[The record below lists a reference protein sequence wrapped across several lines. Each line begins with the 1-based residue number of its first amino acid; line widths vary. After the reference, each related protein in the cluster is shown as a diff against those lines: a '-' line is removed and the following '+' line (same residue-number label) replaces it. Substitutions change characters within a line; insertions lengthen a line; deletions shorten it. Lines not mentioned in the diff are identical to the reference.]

1 MIIPNNSVGPASRPV
16 RAPAARSAPDRT
28 AARAVRLLAAVCLAA
43 LSPLAAVY
51 AQDPPA
57 SATPAP
63 KKGPRQ
69 PRPPKPGVSTPGV
82 KREMTA
88 ITPEAVFPIE
98 GTPDWQVITDEAV
111 WVSNGPKNT
120 IHRLDPK
127 TNKVVAAIIV
137 GRRPCSGLAAGFGS
151 IWVPSCG
158 DKTVSRVDIKTNE
171 VTATIAATPSQSEG
185 GIAAS
190 PEAVWIVTDAK
201 GVLSRIDPATN
212 KIAAEVEVPPNSA
225 GATYGEGAVWI
236 TTPDKNLLTGVDPKT
251 NRVIHTVEVGPQP
264 RFVTTGAGSVWTLN
278 QGDGTVSR
286 VDAKTGKLVANIEV
300 GIPGSGGEL
309 AFGNGHVWATAF
321 QIPLSE
327 IDPAVNQVVRQW
339 TGAGGDSVRVGNG
352 AVWLSNLREQNLW
365 RIALSGLQ

>member
-1 MIIPNNSVGPASRPV
+1 MKVPCLLISLALGVLM
-16 RAPAARSAPDRT
+16 PAAS
-28 AARAVRLLAAVCLAA
+28 
-43 LSPLAAVY
+43 Y
-51 AQDPPA
+51 AQDPPPPD
-57 SATPAP
+57 SAGAP

-88 ITPEAVFPIE
+88 ITPDAVFPVE
-98 GTPDWQVITDEAV
+98 GTPDWQVITEEAV
-111 WVSNGPKNT
+111 WVSNAPKNT

-127 TNKVVAAIIV
+127 TNKVEAAITV

-158 DKTVSRVDIKTNE
+158 DKTVSRVDIKTNT
-171 VTATIAATPSQSEG
+171 VIATIAAVPSQSEG

-212 KIAAEVEVPPNSA
+212 KVTAEVEVPPNSA
-225 GATYGEGAVWI
+225 GVTYGEGAVWI
-236 TTPDKNLLTGVDPKT
+236 TTPDKNMLTGVDPKT
-251 NRVIHTVEVGPQP
+251 NKVIFSVEVGLRP
-264 RFVTTGAGSVWTLN
+264 RFVTTGAGAVWTLN

-286 VDAKTGKLVANIEV
+286 VDAKTGKLVTNIEA
-300 GIPGSGGEL
+300 GIPGTGGEL

-321 QIPLSE
+321 QIPISE
-327 IDPAVNQVVRQW
+327 IDPAVNHVVRQW
-339 TGAGGDSVRVGNG
+339 TGAGGDSIRVGHDS
-352 AVWLSNLREQNLW
+352 VWLSNLREQNLW
-365 RIALSGLQ
+365 RISLSGLK